1 MHRHKLVWLI
11 PINTQRPD
19 LLKPTVTPVVACCL
33 ALLAYLGGALGA
45 QKQDPENQ
53 HGGLQQTT
61 EGIEIYVV
69 VVGAV

>member
-45 QKQDPENQ
+45 
-53 HGGLQQTT
+53 
-61 EGIEIYVV
+61 
-69 VVGAV
+69 